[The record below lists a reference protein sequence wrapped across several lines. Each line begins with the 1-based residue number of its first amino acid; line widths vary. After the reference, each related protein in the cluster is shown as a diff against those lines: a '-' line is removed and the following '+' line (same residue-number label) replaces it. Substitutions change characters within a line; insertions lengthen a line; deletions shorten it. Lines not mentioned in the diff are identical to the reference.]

1 MPESKIIV
9 TDTAP
14 LISLVAALGDLTV
27 LQMLYDE
34 VLVPFEVCQEM
45 LAGGTT
51 GLAVAEFKAANWL
64 RKWPNSVVISPSLL
78 NSLDRGEAAVIQ
90 LAIQE
95 KITTVCIDEL
105 AGRRIAKLSGL
116 SVTGSLGIL
125 LRAKREGYLLLM
137 QEAIQRMTNRG
148 VRLSKTVIA
157 VALKQAGESSTGIS

>member
-78 NSLDRGEAAVIQ
+78 NSLDRGEAAVIK
-90 LAIQE
+90 LAIRE

-105 AGRRIAKLSGL
+105 AGRQANSKTKRPFSNGLSGYFAACQARRL
-116 SVTGSLGIL
+116 PLVDAGS
-125 LRAKREGYLLLM
+125 
-137 QEAIQRMTNRG
+137 N
-148 VRLSKTVIA
+148 
-157 VALKQAGESSTGIS
+157 STHDE